1 MAHWPHGE
9 IIIYP
14 EPPDLPAMKIRE
26 LIDYADRM
34 AASMEAE
41 MKVVRRLGRAS
52 PEHDLSE
59 IIAGWKF
66 TALAIR
72 ESYDGQF

>member
-1 MAHWPHGE
+1 ME
-9 IIIYP
+9 EMITYP
-14 EPPDLPAMKIRE
+14 EPPDIPAEKIRE
-26 LIDYADRM
+26 LIDYANRM

-59 IIAGWKF
+59 IIEGWRF
-66 TALAIR
+66 TSLAIR
-72 ESYDGQF
+72 ESYDGRF

>member
-1 MAHWPHGE
+1 ME
-9 IIIYP
+9 EIIYP
-14 EPPDLPAMKIRE
+14 DPPDLPPGKIRE
-26 LIDYADRM
+26 LIDYAERM
-34 AASMEAE
+34 AVSMEAE
-41 MKVVRRLGRAS
+41 MKACRLGKAS

-72 ESYDGQF
+72 ERYDGQF

>member
-1 MAHWPHGE
+1 MEE

-14 EPPDLPAMKIRE
+14 EPPELPAGKIRE
-26 LIDYADRM
+26 LIDYADQM

-41 MKVVRRLGRAS
+41 MKVVRRLDRAS

-59 IIAGWKF
+59 SIAGWRF
-66 TALAIR
+66 TSLAIR
-72 ESYDGQF
+72 ESYDGRF